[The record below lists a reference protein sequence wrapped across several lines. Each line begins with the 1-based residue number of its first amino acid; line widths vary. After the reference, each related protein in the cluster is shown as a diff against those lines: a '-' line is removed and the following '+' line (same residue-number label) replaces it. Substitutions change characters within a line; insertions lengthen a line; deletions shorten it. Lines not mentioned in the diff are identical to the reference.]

1 MGRLRFADTMRICP
15 PCTAFVKVRLPSE
28 RRDPTP
34 PRICQMPPRGIVSL
48 SFGRYVEVRTFASRP
63 DVMVDK
69 TPRDRCPW
77 GPCSFRRRPSRSATV
92 PPLATHRTRSP
103 SELSISL
110 DTVGVFS
117 PDLLRTGTLKAF
129 LGARQIVFRPDARC
143 TRRVDAVVGWGRSGS
158 TESARAFARRR
169 GVRYIALGDGF
180 LRSLGGI
187 AGERPLSLVL
197 DDIGIHYDARSPS
210 RLELMLSGNE
220 AEDALAAA
228 TGRARACRARLRE
241 ARGASGGLAL
251 PSRRSD
257 EQALVLVVD
266 QAADDPSVAHG
277 LAEARTFARM
287 LEAARDEHPRAR
299 IVVAT
304 YSSARSAGKRSYLSD
319 VLPPGIERLSA
330 TTHPMRLLPHVD
342 HVYVCTSDLGFDAL
356 LAEKPVRCFGAP
368 FYAGWGLTRD
378 ETSLSR
384 RGRARTLDELTAAAL
399 LLYPRYVHPVHRQR
413 CEAEDIVE
421 HLALQHRTRSQ
432 NERRFH
438 CVNFSVWKRP
448 FVRKYLAATGDTRA
462 TNVRFVRSARE
473 LEARVFDAADTVVLW
488 GARPSAPQLLTSSGA
503 EVPVWRMEDGFLR
516 SVGLGSDRAAP
527 GSLVLDRRGL
537 YYDPTDPSDLEELL
551 MSAHFTPDELRQA
564 ARLREAIVAHG
575 ISKYNLDA
583 RRWFRPRSAPGQRV
597 VLTVGQVD
605 DDASVELAR
614 SAARSNAD
622 LLRAVRA
629 LRPDAHLVYKPHPDV
644 LAGNRRGMVND
655 PSAWDES
662 VVDAALDA
670 CLAHAD
676 EVHTISSLV
685 GFEALLRGVPVITYG
700 QPFYSGWGLTED
712 RAPLPRRTRRLTLD
726 ELVAGTLVRYP
737 RYYSHRAQAFCAPE
751 DMVAE
756 LARLRDTPGPRLP
769 FPRLRR
775 RLQDLA
781 ILTSEWLRG

>member
-1 MGRLRFADTMRICP
+1 M
-15 PCTAFVKVRLPSE
+15 
-28 RRDPTP
+28 
-34 PRICQMPPRGIVSL
+34 
-48 SFGRYVEVRTFASRP
+48 
-63 DVMVDK
+63 
-69 TPRDRCPW
+69 
-77 GPCSFRRRPSRSATV
+77 
-92 PPLATHRTRSP
+92 PPLAIPRTSSP
-103 SELSISL
+103 ADPTLSL

-117 PDLLRTGTLKAF
+117 PGLLRMATLTAF
-129 LGARQIVFRPDARC
+129 LGARRIVFRPDARS
-143 TRRVDAVVGWGRSGS
+143 TDRVDAVVGWGRARS
-158 TESARAFARRR
+158 TASARAFARRR

-180 LRSLGGI
+180 LRSLGRTH
-187 AGERPLSLVL
+187 GEHPLSLVV
-197 DDIGIHYDARSPS
+197 DDVGIHYDARSPS
-210 RLELMLSGNE
+210 RLELMLSGDE
-220 AEDALAAA
+220 EDDALAAA
-228 TGRARACRARLRE
+228 AERARSCRARLRE
-241 ARGASGGLAL
+241 ARAATRVAL
-251 PSRRSD
+251 PWRRS
-257 EQALVLVVD
+257 EERPVVLVVD
-266 QAADDPSVAHG
+266 QATNDPSVAHG
-277 LAEARTFARM
+277 LSSARTFERM
-287 LEAARDEHPRAR
+287 LEAARDEHPGAR

-304 YSSARSAGKRSYLSD
+304 YPPARLYGGRSHLSE
-319 VLPPGIERLSA
+319 LPPGVERLSA
-330 TTHPMRLLPHVD
+330 TTHPIRLLADVD
-342 HVYVCTSDLGFDAL
+342 HVYVCTSVLGFDAL
-356 LAEKPVRCFGAP
+356 LMDKPVRCFGAP

-378 ETSLSR
+378 ETSLAR
-384 RGRARTLDELTAAAL
+384 RGRSRTLDEVVAAAL
-399 LLYPRYVHPVHRQR
+399 LLYPRYVHPVRRER
-413 CEAEDIVE
+413 CEAEDIVD
-421 HLALQHRTRSQ
+421 HLTLQHRTRSQ

-438 CVNFSVWKRP
+438 CVKFSLWKRP
-448 FVRKYLAATGDTRA
+448 FVRKYLATMGDTRG

-473 LEARVFDAADTVVLW
+473 LEARALDENDTIVLW
-488 GARPSAPQLLTSSGA
+488 GARPSAPQLSTRTGA

-537 YYDPTDPSDLEELL
+537 YYDPTAPSELEELL
-551 MSAHFTPDELRQA
+551 MSAHFTPEELRRA
-564 ARLREAIVAHG
+564 ARLREAIVARG

-597 VLTVGQVD
+597 VLTIGQVD

-662 VVDAALDA
+662 VVDATLDA

-685 GFEALLRGVPVITYG
+685 GFEALLRGVPVTTYG
-700 QPFYSGWGLTED
+700 QPFYSGWGLTDD

-726 ELVAGTLVRYP
+726 ELVAGTLLRYP

-756 LARLRDTPGPRLP
+756 LAHLRAAPSRRLP

-781 ILTSEWLRG
+781 ILTSEWLRA